1 MSDPPEKGA
10 LEVEA
15 ERQASARRWPP
26 MSYWARA
33 TITVVLTT
41 AALAA
46 AAKVSNILIIV
57 VIAFVIAVGLDPAV
71 RRLERA
77 NMRRGMSVLVIFM
90 LLLFVAVGF
99 AMLVGPPLVHQI
111 SGLSADIPRYLD
123 KLANRQDSLGQ
134 YIRDHNLVTKIKDFI
149 NTLPAQI
156 GRSFDTVLGL
166 AGRVG
171 SLLFNVITVAILTVY
186 FMLSLPSMRKTAA
199 LAFSPDRREQGRR
212 VIDRSVSKIG
222 GYVAGN
228 LVTSAICAALALV
241 VLVIGG
247 VPFAVP
253 LAAWAGVADL
263 IPQVGSYLGAAPA
276 IIVAFFTSP
285 VLGIIVL
292 VYFIVYQQFENYFLV
307 PHIMKDAVDLSPAA
321 VIISTLIAGSLFGFA
336 GALLALPVAATIK
349 VVIYDVWLADRREQ
363 GDELVAEKLEE
374 VSRAEAEGILMAAA
388 RVRRRKNVFSK
399 MLRRRSSAA
408 HDPPAE
414 GPDQDEG
421 EPEA

>member
-1 MSDPPEKGA
+1 MNDPPEKDA
-10 LEVEA
+10 IEVEA
-15 ERQASARRWPP
+15 ERKASARRWPP
-26 MSYWARA
+26 MSYWVRA
-33 TITVVLTT
+33 TITVVLTI

-46 AAKVSNILIIV
+46 AARVSNILIIV

-77 NMRRGMSVLVIFM
+77 NMRRGIAVLVIFM
-90 LLLFVAVGF
+90 LLLLVVVGF
-99 AMLVGPPLVHQI
+99 LMLVGPPLVHQI
-111 SGLSADIPRYLD
+111 SGLSADIPRYLN
-123 KLANRQDSLGQ
+123 KLSNRQDSVGT

-228 LVTSAICAALALV
+228 LVTSAICAALAMI
-241 VLVIGG
+241 VLIVGG

-253 LAAWAGVADL
+253 LAAWAGIADL

-285 VLGIIVL
+285 ALGIIVL
-292 VYFIVYQQFENYFLV
+292 VYFVVYQQFENYFLV
-307 PHIMKDAVDLSPAA
+307 PRIMKDAIDLSPAA
-321 VIISTLIAGSLFGFA
+321 VIISTLIAGSLYGFA
-336 GALLALPVAATIK
+336 GALLALPIAATIK
-349 VVIYDVWLADRREQ
+349 VVIYDVWLADRSEQ

-374 VSRAEAEGILMAAA
+374 ASRAEAEGILNAAA

-399 MLRRRSSAA
+399 VLRRRGSASGDA
-408 HDPPAE
+408 PDF
-414 GPDQDEG
+414 GPDDDEG

>member
-1 MSDPPEKGA
+1 MNDPPEKDA
-10 LEVEA
+10 IEVEA
-15 ERQASARRWPP
+15 ERKASARRWPP
-26 MSYWARA
+26 MSYWVRA
-33 TITVVLTT
+33 TITVVLTI

-46 AAKVSNILIIV
+46 AARVSNILIIV

-77 NMRRGMSVLVIFM
+77 NMRRGIAVLVIFM
-90 LLLFVAVGF
+90 LLLLVVVGF
-99 AMLVGPPLVHQI
+99 LMLVGPPLVHQI
-111 SGLSADIPRYLD
+111 SGLSADIPRYLN
-123 KLANRQDSLGQ
+123 KLSNRQDSVGT

-228 LVTSAICAALALV
+228 LVTSAICAALAMI
-241 VLVIGG
+241 VLIVGG

-253 LAAWAGVADL
+253 LAAWAGIADL

-285 VLGIIVL
+285 ALGIIVL
-292 VYFIVYQQFENYFLV
+292 VYFVVYQQFENYFLV
-307 PHIMKDAVDLSPAA
+307 PRIMKDAIDLSPAA
-321 VIISTLIAGSLFGFA
+321 VIISTLIAGSLYGFA
-336 GALLALPVAATIK
+336 GALLALPIAATIK
-349 VVIYDVWLADRREQ
+349 VVIYDVWLADRSEQ

-374 VSRAEAEGILMAAA
+374 ASRAEAEGILNAAA

-399 MLRRRSSAA
+399 VLRRRGSASGDA
-408 HDPPAE
+408 PDV
-414 GPDQDEG
+414 GPDDDEG

>member
-1 MSDPPEKGA
+1 MNDPPEKDA
-10 LEVEA
+10 IEVET
-15 ERQASARRWPP
+15 ERKVSARRWPP

-33 TITVVLTT
+33 TITVVLTI

-46 AAKVSNILIIV
+46 AARVSNILIIV

-77 NMRRGMSVLVIFM
+77 NMRRGIAVLVIFM
-90 LLLFVAVGF
+90 LLLLVVVGF
-99 AMLVGPPLVHQI
+99 LMVVGPPLVHQI
-111 SGLSADIPRYLD
+111 SGLSADIPRYLN
-123 KLANRQDSLGQ
+123 KLANRQDPVGK

-228 LVTSAICAALALV
+228 LVTSAICSVLAMI
-241 VLVIGG
+241 VLIVGG

-253 LAAWAGVADL
+253 LAAWAGIADL

-285 VLGIIVL
+285 ALGIIVL

-307 PHIMKDAVDLSPAA
+307 PRIMKDAIDLSPAA
-321 VIISTLIAGSLFGFA
+321 VIISTLIAGSLYGFA
-336 GALLALPVAATIK
+336 GALLALPIAATIK

-374 VSRAEAEGILMAAA
+374 ASRAEAEGILMAAA
-388 RVRRRKNVFSK
+388 RVRRRRNVFSK
-399 MLRRRSSAA
+399 ILGRRNSAG
-408 HDPPAE
+408 DDTPSDE
-414 GPDQDEG
+414 DEG

>member
-1 MSDPPEKGA
+1 MSDAPAKDAIE
-10 LEVEA
+10 EEA
-15 ERQASARRWPP
+15 ERKASASRWPP

-33 TITVVLTT
+33 TITVLLTW
-41 AALAA
+41 AALVAA
-46 AAKVSNILIIV
+46 VHVSNILIIV
-57 VIAFVIAVGLDPAV
+57 VIAFVIAVGLEPAV

-77 NMRRGMSVLVIFM
+77 NMRRGMAVLVIFM
-90 LLLFVAVGF
+90 LLLFVAFGF
-99 AMLVGPPLVHQI
+99 VMLVGPPLVHQI
-111 SGLSADIPRYLD
+111 SGLSADIPHYLD
-123 KLANRQDSLGQ
+123 KLANRQDSVGQ
-134 YIRDHNLVTKIKDFI
+134 YIRDHNLVTKIKVFI
-149 NTLPAQI
+149 DTLPAQI

-171 SLLFNVITVAILTVY
+171 SLVFNVVTVAILTVY

-199 LAFSPDRREQGRR
+199 LVFSPDRREQGRR

-228 LVTSAICAALALV
+228 LVTSAICSALALI
-241 VLVIGG
+241 VLLVGG

-276 IIVAFFTSP
+276 IIVAFFASP

-292 VYFIVYQQFENYFLV
+292 VYFIVYQQFENYYLV
-307 PHIMKDAVDLSPAA
+307 PRVMKDAVDLSPAA
-321 VIISTLIAGSLFGFA
+321 VIISTLVAGSLLGFA
-336 GALLALPVAATIK
+336 GALLALPIAATIK

-374 VSRAEAEGILMAAA
+374 ASRAEAEGILMAAA

-399 MLRRRSSAA
+399 MFRRRDSTDDDASA
-408 HDPPAE
+408 D
-414 GPDQDEG
+414 GPGEDEG